1 MYSSR
6 GRRRSVLR
14 GGHGLERHCHSLAAP
29 GPLPLHIDRGSDQ
42 TVKYTKSRRSEQ
54 RVTGY
59 ILDRK
64 TGTHEP
70 CVRLYYLLVPFT

>member
-29 GPLPLHIDRGSDQ
+29 GPLPLHIDTRGSDQ

-59 ILDRK
+59 IRQEDRN
-64 TGTHEP
+64 P
-70 CVRLYYLLVPFT
+70 